1 MEDDGYVNPSRESSI
16 NEYLLQ
22 HCSSSETSYF
32 VNMKGIIWMDLTWRS
47 ILYTTYRKNSLEQ
60 YGILQFDLS
69 LLGFGVCWSFAFN
82 LSYSI
87 PYFFQIG
94 LDPVLDPRYMCPLDY
109 IKNSISFTPI
119 TLCIVISSPV
129 TSLWISLGNTS
140 NSVILVAV
148 NEFWGIP
155 IRIAVPL
162 QLQVA
167 SIGTNIHILSLQ
179 CPCVIDGR
187 YTLGFRH

>member
-162 QLQVA
+162 QIQVA

-179 CPCVIDGR
+179 CP
-187 YTLGFRH
+187 